1 MNRPGSGNRSP
12 PGVGTRRWGWGRV
25 PEQRDRVRVG
35 TAPGLP
41 GEPPL
46 LASRLTPAVPPEPVV
61 ARPRLLRRL
70 DEGSAGPVTLVTA
83 PAGWGKTTLLATW
96 VRLAAAAP
104 EAGSAPDVEVGQAVA
119 PGPAPAWVSVEA
131 GDDGDRLW
139 AYLAAALRT
148 ATGAADDNPVAP
160 LPAGPPR
167 PDQLELLAAGLAALQ
182 RPVLLVLDD
191 LHRVADPAA
200 LTGLEFLLRHCE
212 GRLHLV
218 VGARAGLPLAVHR
231 LRLAGELTEIGPDEL
246 AFTDDEVADLLT
258 AHGAPLP
265 ATAVRRL
272 RTRTGGWPAALRI
285 AALAL
290 RGRPD
295 PERWVGQFGGDQPE
309 IAGYLREEVLAAV
322 DPADRDLLRRTAL
335 AETVCADL
343 AEALTG
349 RADAGQAL
357 ADLAEV
363 GGLLRREDSRPPWYR
378 CDPLLADLLRAEL
391 ARLPGDELR
400 ELHERAADWY
410 AGDGRPA
417 DGLRHAL
424 AAGRWDLAGDLFVA
438 HWPELTRYDD
448 EPVSGP
454 TPPSP
459 PPDVLRADPEVALA
473 CAAERAY
480 VGDLPAAT
488 GHLRDAAAYA
498 DALPVPRR
506 DRFLR
511 MATALELTVARLAG
525 DRAEARAAA
534 ARLLR
539 TRPAASTPTGIASA
553 GPASATSVPATSA
566 SAGPVPATSAPA
578 GPVSGVPADRPPS
591 TDDADLR
598 AFTGTALGLVELA
611 CGALPVGRFVRA
623 REAAREAGRPRTEL
637 VGASRSALLLAVRG
651 DLHAAERAARDALGM
666 PPCRGWSC
674 RLDCAYAYLALAVVA
689 LHRDQPE
696 EAGANLTLAAQATGP
711 VGAVDAGSGSSSA
724 AGEPVATALAAWCGA
739 HLHRDAGDPATG
751 QRMLVRARESLP
763 DEPSAAELS
772 GLLRAAEAEIRA
784 ERGDLDGARVLL
796 ADATAD
802 AATPA
807 LAVALARVQLRA
819 GDPAAAGRTLPDWQA
834 PPAAAWPLPVRLDA
848 GLLDAMLADRSGDV
862 RRVGRTLEQVLDLA
876 GAQGCRR
883 VFTRA
888 DPSVRDLLAAHL
900 DAGTAHFPLVSDLV
914 RQVEQSAAPTSAEPA
929 RSLDEP
935 LTERELTILRYL
947 QSILSNVEIAAELS
961 LSVNTVKTHVRNIY
975 RKLGATRRR
984 EAVRRAREL
993 RLI

>member
-1 MNRPGSGNRSP
+1 MNRPGSGNRSR

-96 VRLAAAAP
+96 VRLAAATP
-104 EAGSAPDVEVGQAVA
+104 EAGSAPDDGVGS
-119 PGPAPAWVSVEA
+119 APAWVSVEA

-148 ATGAADDNPVAP
+148 ATGAADDNLVAP

-167 PDQLELLAAGLAALQ
+167 PDQLELLAAGLAALE

-454 TPPSP
+454 TPPPP

-525 DRAEARAAA
+525 DRAEVRAAA

-539 TRPAASTPTGIASA
+539 TRPPTSTPPAPAASTPADIAPSA
-553 GPASATSVPATSA
+553 QVGPAA
-566 SAGPVPATSAPA
+566 
-578 GPVSGVPADRPPS
+578 GVPADRHLG

-611 CGALPVGRFVRA
+611 CGALPAGRFVRA
-623 REAAREAGRPRTEL
+623 RAAAREAGRPRTEL

-651 DLHAAERAARDALGM
+651 DLHAAERAAGDALGM

-674 RLDCAYAYLALAVVA
+674 RLDCSYAYLALAVVA

-696 EAGANLTLAAQATGP
+696 EAAANLALAGQATGP
-711 VGAVDAGSGSSSA
+711 VGAVDSVSSSA
-724 AGEPVATALAAWCGA
+724 AGEPVAAALAAWCGA

-784 ERGDLDGARVLL
+784 ERGDLDGARALL
-796 ADATAD
+796 ADVTAD

-848 GLLDAMLADRSGDV
+848 GLLDAVLADRNGDV

-914 RQVEQSAAPTSAEPA
+914 RQVEQSAAPPSAESA
-929 RSLDEP
+929 GSLDEP